1 MHSAGAARG
10 LRGSFSA
17 GFRCFPHGRLV
28 GHKVLQVY
36 CAVATAVVG
45 PSMISFNSASNKN
58 KDPDKEARLA
68 GIRQISDWVENELP
82 EDEQETTS
90 VMVNQIECAEEG
102 CPPVECVIALL
113 RKPKL
118 VFKVFTGPALS
129 RVAAAGSTHQAAANH
144 HRRRLCRFSSRWSR

>member
-1 MHSAGAARG
+1 MGACEGGARG
-10 LRGSFSA
+10 SA
-17 GFRCFPHGRLV
+17 VFPMG
-28 GHKVLQVY
+28 VLL
-36 CAVATAVVG
+36 ATKYSKCTAPSPPLSLG

-144 HRRRLCRFSSRWSR
+144 HRCRLCRFSSRWSR

>member
-1 MHSAGAARG
+1 LETREAGVRLGYSSATR
-10 LRGSFSA
+10 F
-17 GFRCFPHGRLV
+17 
-28 GHKVLQVY
+28 
-36 CAVATAVVG
+36 VVG
-45 PSMISFNSASNKN
+45 VMISFGAASNKN

-118 VFKVFTGPALS
+118 VFKVRCRPNCVS
-129 RVAAAGSTHQAAANH
+129 RRCSRPNPPS
-144 HRRRLCRFSSRWSR
+144 RR